1 MSSVVMLD
9 NRTFY
14 ISLCNTV
21 TISLAH
27 LCLTFFII
35 CSLRRVVYS
44 LSPAVLRR
52 GRVVSATRW

>member
-1 MSSVVMLD
+1 MLD